1 MKATSGIHPDKF
13 VQRMENH
20 WINELN
26 NVPNEALRESWHQ
39 IAETF
44 EHHIQNHDDSEKARK
59 WTVLSPPT
67 GSGKSES
74 IVIYGAMLSSRA
86 KEDHPAILVVT
97 RLIDDCNMM
106 AERINQFGER
116 DTAIAYHSDV
126 SNKVSLNELR
136 NWPVVVITHRAY
148 EMALDFLGH
157 EGRIEQT
164 WPYFHEYDRNG
175 HLPQG
180 LTKEYPD
187 QNPFI
192 SRRRLVVIDEC
203 LDIVDHYAV
212 SLEGLRQTLGVIPQS
227 IRDKYKLDIMAIDK
241 LIWIFEEID
250 RRTKGE
256 QPNERMVFQKPFEA
270 KNSNG
275 EVIPTPDLSKLIE
288 DLRVIRFDRQI
299 GKEDLLEC
307 EWLRRRHESRLKSLH
322 YLFRSWSYYS
332 KHSIDHQ
339 FNTSRLLIPEGIKG
353 CVVMDATA
361 RTNVVYELHSDSY
374 RIKPPFGSR
383 NYSNVTLHVSRGHRV
398 GKTYMNKEAKTLS
411 NQLIYDLNNR
421 LKGRNVLIVTHKK
434 VEPLLIKFDKTFE
447 LSTGHWG
454 KIDGSNHWQYCDTV
468 VIFGIPYLPKTWTSN
483 IFMALQGAQ
492 DTEWLQDDNARTF
505 GKHADIRQALEL
517 GMISTSII
525 QAVNR
530 VRCRKTIDDHGN
542 CEQTDVYIMLPN
554 NNLDNAVLKDIS
566 TMMPEIVIKDDW
578 DYKPQ
583 KKRVKASKYEQA
595 LAKLIET
602 MDTGRLTPAKISKM
616 LGMSMRTMRTM
627 IEKCK
632 DPDSELF
639 KAME

>member
-1 MKATSGIHPDKF
+1 M
-13 VQRMENH
+13 
-20 WINELN
+20 
-26 NVPNEALRESWHQ
+26 
-39 IAETF
+39 
-44 EHHIQNHDDSEKARK
+44 
-59 WTVLSPPT
+59 
-67 GSGKSES
+67 
-74 IVIYGAMLSSRA
+74 
-86 KEDHPAILVVT
+86 LVVT

-106 AERINQFGER
+106 AERINKFGER
-116 DTAIAYHSDV
+116 DTAIAYHSEV

-136 NWPVVVITHRAY
+136 NWPVVVMTHRAY

-187 QNPFI
+187 QNPFV

-212 SLEGLRQTLGVIPQS
+212 SLEGLRQTLSVIPQP
-227 IRDKYKLDIMAIDK
+227 IRNKYKLDIMAIEELIEILETIDK
-241 LIWIFEEID
+241 
-250 RRTKGE
+250 RTKGE
-256 QPNERMVFQKPFEA
+256 QPSERMCLKKPLEV
-270 KNSNG
+270 KNKNG
-275 EVIPTPDLSKLIE
+275 EIIPHPDLSKLIE
-288 DLRVIRFDRQI
+288 ALRDVRFDQQI

-307 EWLRRRHESRLKSLH
+307 ERLRRRHESRLKSLH

-339 FNTSRLLIPEGIKG
+339 FNTARLLVPEGIKG

-361 RTNVVYELHSDSY
+361 STNVVYELHSDSY
-374 RIKPPFGSR
+374 RIKPPAGSR

-398 GKTYMNKEAKTLS
+398 GKTHMNKEAKKLS

-434 VEPLLIKFDKTFE
+434 VEPLLNKFDTTFN
-447 LSTGHWG
+447 LNTGHWG
-454 KIDGSNHWQYCDTV
+454 KIDGSNHWQFCDTV
-468 VIFGIPYLPKTWTSN
+468 VIFGIPYLPQTWTSN

-492 DTEWLQDDNARTF
+492 DTEWLQDDSARTF

-525 QAVNR
+525 QAINR

-554 NNLDNAVLKDIS
+554 NNLNNAILKDIS

-583 KKRVKASKYEQA
+583 KKKVKASKYEQA
-595 LAKLIET
+595 LAKLIEI
-602 MDTGRLTPAKISKM
+602 MDIGRLTPAKISDT
-616 LGMSMRTMRTM
+616 LGMSMRTMRTL
-627 IEKCK
+627 IEKCQR
-632 DPDSELF
+632 S
-639 KAME
+639 